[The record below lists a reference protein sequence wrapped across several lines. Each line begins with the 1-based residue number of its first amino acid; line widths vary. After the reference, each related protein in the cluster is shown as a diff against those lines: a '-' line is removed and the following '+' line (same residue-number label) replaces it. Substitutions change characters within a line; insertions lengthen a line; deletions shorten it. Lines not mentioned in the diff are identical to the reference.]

1 MKKDKNLLLQ
11 TSLLQ
16 KLDYCR
22 QVSLKFKEKLKVHSW
37 KMIHY
42 ANANQRQIAVPILI
56 SGKVDLDINDSFEI
70 EGHVI
75 IIQSSIHEEVIAIS
89 NMYACTQLCIYFVY

>member
-1 MKKDKNLLLQ
+1 MKKDKNSLLQ

-22 QVSLKFKEKLKVHSW
+22 LLKFEEKLKVYSW
-37 KMIHY
+37 KMIHD
-42 ANANQRQIAVPILI
+42 ANTNQRQIAVPILI
-56 SGKVDLDINDSFEI
+56 SGKVDLGVNDSFKI

-75 IIQSSIHEEVIAIS
+75 IIQSSIHEEDIANS
-89 NMYACTQLCIYFVY
+89 NMYACTQLCIYFIY